1 MEFRCAVAM
10 LFCLAFA
17 IGSRGREL
25 IPDEDYWQAVWPNT
39 PIPNTLKELLKP
51 GAQDSEINDVPMKVD
66 DTQYPKTF
74 FFEHEL
80 FPGKKMNMK
89 FSKIPFAQPY
99 GVYTWGKVIKD
110 LEKESFT
117 FEDACVREAGK
128 NEDKYCA
135 KSLSTLIGFA
145 VSKLG
150 KNIQPF
156 SSSFLDKQTDYTI
169 EGVHNLGDKAVMCHR
184 LNFQSTVF
192 YCHEI
197 HGTTAYMVPM
207 VAADGRRTQALA
219 VCHHDTSGMNAEV
232 LYEMLKIKPGTETA
246 CHFLGNKAV
255 MWVPNMAVNSVYNNA
270 NMAS

>member
-1 MEFRCAVAM
+1 MFGGNGTVQ
-10 LFCLAFA
+10 LAFA

-66 DTQYPKTF
+66 DTQYPKT
-74 FFEHEL
+74 
-80 FPGKKMNMK
+80 PR
-89 FSKIPFAQPY
+89 
-99 GVYTWGKVIKD
+99 
-110 LEKESFT
+110 KESFT

-128 NEDKYCA
+128 GEDKYCA